1 MGEKRKNRWEK
12 KYEEENKVGEWRRMQ
27 KYIKK
32 KKKMEEREKIKEKK
46 KGGGGKNTPY
56 FQPNLNNQV
65 SIVI

>member
-1 MGEKRKNRWEK
+1 VGEKRKNRWEK
-12 KYEEENKVGEWRRMQ
+12 KYEEENKVGEWRRIQ

-32 KKKMEEREKIKEKK
+32 TKKMEEREKIKEKK